1 MRTSFSKI
9 FKIALWSL
17 LGLLIL
23 FIGALP
29 TLVSTDTGTRW
40 TLKIVNGVIPGSLEI
55 ENLRLNWLGN
65 QQIDGFSLHDPNK
78 REVVTF
84 DSLST
89 EASLLS
95 LLFRLHSYGE
105 TTLVAPKVHLI
116 TNPEGELN
124 LDKALSSKKKKP
136 QKDNRKKEKWPKFK
150 GAIHIERGELTLDA
164 PQIDPIFLSELT
176 VDLNTHPLN
185 FNIVGKTEQ
194 GGVEGKII
202 ASGTTNGTAQFKA
215 KIDQFPVGLL
225 GQLHDTPLYSA
236 ALGKTLSL
244 DLELDKSDERMEL
257 IATID
262 SLNLKGTL
270 KGSSVGDKFILDP
283 DSQLTFS
290 FTPTFFSQLLET
302 KEWQLANKVNLSL
315 TIDELVMPLALKR
328 PDFREIDFSGKL
340 FLQRAE
346 LSSEKAG
353 TFSANNFEATLS
365 TAENLQMT
373 YSGEIQGISHIEG
386 KAQLSSEGELTFSS
400 TNKSLPVDLLQLFID
415 DMSYLRPV
423 LGDRF
428 DLSAEGS
435 YFKKE
440 IDSRLTLSS
449 SLLNLEGHAKGKSLE
464 DFAIDLTGALHLS
477 AKNAKIYGPDP
488 ELKVSARGSL
498 VNRNFTIPTFNAEIK
513 NPYWD
518 VNIRGKLGEKGK
530 PFNYHQMELE
540 ASGTLFQLP
549 IEDEFGEMISL
560 NEGIFSLNLDGAKNR
575 IRGRASLST
584 SITPLEETRSL
595 EASFE
600 VNDFIH
606 DNTLDFGNATINAKG
621 DFADFPVI
629 LLNPFFGE
637 KTNLTPFFGPS
648 MNLHFEGSHTPT
660 EEHRFTI
667 DLTAQATGFDASISL
682 VLDDTLVVQEN
693 KSATI
698 HWEMT
703 PIRYLALMQLFYPE
717 QEVGF
722 VLMQTAPVDLKITQL
737 TCPTTSPFTLN
748 QFLCKTGFV
757 GNLQFGTLLFK
768 NYVTNETLTI
778 NNLEA
783 SIQGED
789 FSKAIALQ
797 GGGDIFS
804 PNIKSH
810 ESSGFTFNGELF
822 NFWTSEG
829 KFNRSGLTLKGDL
842 NLNMIP
848 VREITG
854 VMPMDEKSRK
864 IVRAV
869 LGPLVNARI
878 VGEIRELTGPLTI
891 DINSTNFKALFPAE
905 LKDGY
910 LILRRT
916 VEAELTLT
924 EEVNEALLKD
934 INPLLITGAWSDHPI
949 RFYIDA
955 EGFAVPIH
963 NFALKDV
970 QVNRAIVDFG
980 RLRVKNGG
988 DIAELMKFLKA
999 KHVSPEGVMEAWF
1012 TPIFISLKDG
1022 TARYKRFDALL
1033 AGNAHIAMWGR
1044 IDFIKDKV
1052 KMTLGISPATL
1063 QKRLKIPGLA
1073 KQDMFQVK
1081 VRGSTSNLELDW
1093 SSAYTRI
1100 GIIITRTA
1108 GGLGNLI
1115 GGLLEQIVAALGEEP
1130 TPPLTTRPLPWDPSL
1145 QPTQE
1150 PAGIPQESPPPQP
1163 RTRRK

>member
-1 MRTSFSKI
+1 
-9 FKIALWSL
+9 
-17 LGLLIL
+17 
-23 FIGALP
+23 
-29 TLVSTDTGTRW
+29 VD
-40 TLKIVNGVIPGSLEI
+40 
-55 ENLRLNWLGN
+55 NLQLNWLGN
-65 QQIDGFSLHDPNK
+65 QQIEGFSLHDPNNS
-78 REVVTF
+78 EVVAF

-95 LLFRLHSYGE
+95 LVFRLHSYGE
-105 TTLVAPKVHLI
+105 TTIVAPKVHLI
-116 TNPEGELN
+116 KNPEGELN

-136 QKDNRKKEKWPKFK
+136 KKDNRKKEKWPKFK
-150 GAIHIERGELTLDA
+150 GSIHIEKGELTLDA

-176 VDLNTHPLN
+176 VDLKARPLE
-185 FNIVGKTEQ
+185 FDIVGKTEQ

-202 ASGTTNGTAQFKA
+202 ANGTTNGTTQVKI

-236 ALGKTLSL
+236 ALGRTLSL
-244 DLELDKSDERMEL
+244 DLELDKTDEKMEL
-257 IATID
+257 TASID
-262 SLNLKGTL
+262 APNLKGTL
-270 KGSSVGDKFILDP
+270 KGNSVEDKFILDP

-290 FTPTFFSQLLET
+290 FTPSFFSQLLNT

-315 TIDELVMPLALKR
+315 SFDELVMPLALKR

-346 LSSEKAG
+346 LSSEKSG
-353 TFSANNFEATLS
+353 TFSADNFEATLS
-365 TAENLQMT
+365 TAENLQLV

-400 TNKSLPVDLLQLFID
+400 INKSLPVDLLQLFVD
-415 DMSYLRPV
+415 DMSYLRPI
-423 LGDRF
+423 LGNRF

-440 IDSRLTLSS
+440 IDSILTLSS
-449 SLLNLEGHAKGKSLE
+449 SLLNLEGRARGNSLE
-464 DFAIDLTGALHLS
+464 DFSIDLTGDLHLS
-477 AKNAKIYGPDP
+477 EKNAKIYGSDP
-488 ELKVSARGSL
+488 ELKVTAKGSI
-498 VNRNFTIPTFNAEIK
+498 VNRNFTIPIFEAQVK

-530 PFNYHQMELE
+530 PFNYHQMELD
-540 ASGTLFQLP
+540 ATGTLFQLP

-560 NEGIFSLNLDGAKNR
+560 NEGTFFLNLDGAKDL
-575 IRGRASLST
+575 IRGKASLST

-600 VNDFIH
+600 VKNFIH
-606 DNTLDFGNATINAKG
+606 DNTLDFGNSTINAKG

-629 LLNPFFGE
+629 LLNPFLGE
-637 KTNLTPFFGPS
+637 KVNLTPFFGPS
-648 MNLHFEGSHTPT
+648 MNLHFDGAYTPT
-660 EEHRFTI
+660 EEHHFTI
-667 DLTAQATGFDASISL
+667 YLTAQATGFNAAISL
-682 VLDDTLVVQEN
+682 VLNDTLVVQEN

-703 PIRYLALMQLFYPE
+703 PVRYLALMQLLYPE

-748 QFLCKTGFV
+748 QFLCKTGFI
-757 GNLQFGTLLFK
+757 GDLRFGTLLFK
-768 NYVTNETLTI
+768 NYITNETLTI
-778 NNLEA
+778 NNMEA
-783 SIQGED
+783 SIQGEE
-789 FSKAIALQ
+789 FSKAIALKW
-797 GGGDIFS
+797 GGDIFS

-810 ESSGFTFNGELF
+810 EASGFTFDGEMF

-829 KFNRSGLTLKGDL
+829 KFNRSGLTIKGDL

-848 VREITG
+848 VSEITG
-854 VMPMDEKSRK
+854 VMPMEEKSRK
-864 IVRAV
+864 TVRAV

-891 DINSTNFKALFPAE
+891 DIKSTNLKALFPAE

-910 LILRRT
+910 LILRKT

-970 QVNRAIVDFG
+970 QIDRAIVDFG
-980 RLRVKNGG
+980 KLRVRNGG

-1033 AGNAHIAMWGR
+1033 AGNVHIAMWGR
-1044 IDFIKDKV
+1044 IDLIKDKV

-1073 KQDMFQVK
+1073 KEDMFQIK
-1081 VRGSTSNLELDW
+1081 VRGSSSDLELDW

-1108 GGLGNLI
+1108 GGLGRLI

-1130 TPPLTTRPLPWDPSL
+1130 TPPLTTRPLPWDP
-1145 QPTQE
+1145 QRPVQE
-1150 PAGIPQESPPPQP
+1150 EPSGIPQVSPSPEP
-1163 RTRRK
+1163 RSRRK